1 MNETQ
6 EFLPMNHSSH
16 HIPRRFSHRTNS
28 VAAVVPNFN
37 SNCPEQYLNARKV
50 QIRLVFIH
58 IGKNSRNS
66 LFYFHPKNQLGEIDT
81 LNEKYQADIY
91 FEARW
96 TEQGIS
102 LNTLNLT
109 TQQKEQLY
117 ENTLVKIT
125 DFDRLINWSP
135 QLFIE
140 NAIAQIGGQER
151 WFTVKKV
158 DSGLNQP
165 SSPLFVSLDIC
176 EHRRMKGVF
185 WEKLELNHVSFVLSL
200 ES

>member
-1 MNETQ
+1 M
-6 EFLPMNHSSH
+6 
-16 HIPRRFSHRTNS
+16 
-28 VAAVVPNFN
+28 
-37 SNCPEQYLNARKV
+37 
-50 QIRLVFIH
+50 
-58 IGKNSRNS
+58 
-66 LFYFHPKNQLGEIDT
+66 
-81 LNEKYQADIY
+81 NEKYQADVY

-96 TEQGIS
+96 TEHGVS

-109 TQQKEQLY
+109 TQQKEQLN

-125 DFDRLINWSP
+125 DFDRMINWSP

-151 WFTVKKV
+151 WFTVKKA
-158 DSGLNQP
+158 DSGINQP

-185 WEKLELNHVSFVLSL
+185 WEKLELNHVSVMHSSMRIRERMSGSL
-200 ES
+200 VSSGCSRSDDIHCQSSSDGKVYSCSRSKDAFLYQSRSIY